1 MKQMI
6 LLLAVMVMPSCL
18 RAQSD
23 TLSNKQIQ
31 INTSDSLQLTL
42 PEVMVKGEHPIVQI
56 DGSKLIFDMPQLMEG
71 KPLDNAFDALKE
83 LPGVTTTDDDVQL
96 GGQSV
101 PIILNGKL
109 TSMTR
114 QQLITLLKSTPAS
127 RLQHAEVMLAAPAKY
142 QVRGALLNLVLNK
155 ATDGDTALQGE
166 LYAKAETEHEA
177 SFNER
182 ATLLYRQGKLSVDAL
197 YSINHGKGYHTTHQ
211 TGLHTLNDGTQH
223 PIDTYNVTQSDA
235 RPTHDYRIG
244 LDYDFSDQHQLSLA
258 YTGNNS
264 GGNYQSHMT
273 GMQQSAIANAK
284 KDILHN
290 GHIDYT
296 LPFGL
301 NIGADLTYY
310 ESNHSQDLGS
320 NLCGSQL
327 DFFTQNQQRINRTK
341 YFLRQEHTLKKKWS
355 LNYGATY
362 TYVIDHS
369 RQHYTATGST
379 LQSDLPDDLLS
390 RNTEKTLNLYA
401 GASHTFS
408 THLSAEVSLAAE
420 HYRTP
425 VWNDWDFFPTLSLSF
440 TPQAQCIWQLSLSSD
455 KRYPDYWAVQNATT
469 YYGGAYEEIL
479 GNPLLKP
486 SKTFSTS
493 ISHILK
499 GKYIFRTWF
508 TYQKDY
514 FMQTMYQSPE
524 RFNEIAQFNNF
535 DFHQQAGLM
544 ASLPLNFSWW
554 FTIRLNLI
562 SVWMREKDSDYYTC
576 PFNRDIAYGMATS
589 STTLRFS
596 RRHDLSLILYGF
608 IRSKAIQGTMDLP
621 ASGNLDLTLRY
632 AFAHS
637 HAVLTAY
644 CQDLFQTRSI
654 SPTIT
659 WAHQRLRT
667 DFSCYRVAG
676 ITFTYKFGGYKEKK
690 YKEVDTSRM
699 RK

>member
-56 DGSKLIFDMPQLMEG
+56 DGSKLIFDIPQLIEG

-83 LPGVTTTDDDVQL
+83 LPSVTATDDDVQL

-109 TSMTR
+109 TSMSR
-114 QQLITLLKSTPAS
+114 QQLLTLLKSTPAS
-127 RLQHAEVMLAAPAKY
+127 RLQKVEVMMAAPAKY
-142 QVRGALLNLVLNK
+142 QVRGSLLNLVLSK
-155 ATDGDTALQGE
+155 GTGDTALQGE

-177 SFNER
+177 NFNER
-182 ATLLYRQGKLSVDAL
+182 ATLLYHQGKLSLDAL
-197 YSINHGKGYHTTHQ
+197 YSINHGKGYHTTEQ
-211 TGLHTLNDGTQH
+211 TGTHTLNDGTQY
-223 PIDTYNVTQSDA
+223 PIDTRNVTRHNA

-244 LDYDFSDQHQLSLA
+244 FDYDFSDKHQLSLA
-258 YTGNNS
+258 YTGSNS
-264 GGNYQSHMT
+264 GGNYQSLMT
-273 GMQQSAIANAK
+273 GVQQSSTDNTK

-310 ESNHSQDLGS
+310 ESNHSQDLFS
-320 NLCGSQL
+320 NLNGSRL
-327 DFFTQNQQRINRTK
+327 DFFTQNQQRINRIK
-341 YFLRQEHTLKKKWS
+341 CFLQQEHTLQKAWS

-369 RQHYTATGST
+369 RQHYQATGCTS
-379 LQSDLPDDLLS
+379 QSELPDDLLS
-390 RNTEKTLNLYA
+390 RNTEKTLNLYV
-401 GASHTFS
+401 GASHTFNKK
-408 THLSAEVSLAAE
+408 LSMEASFAAE

-425 VWNDWDFFPTLSLSF
+425 VWDDWDFFPSLSLSF

-455 KRYPDYWAVQNATT
+455 KRYPDFWSVQNTTT
-469 YYGGAYEEIL
+469 YYGGAYEEII

-486 SKTFSTS
+486 SKTYSTS

-524 RFNEIAQFNNF
+524 RFNELAQFNNF
-535 DFHQQAGLM
+535 DFQQQAGLM
-544 ASLPLNFSWW
+544 ASLPLNLSWW
-554 FTIRLNLI
+554 LTTRLNLI
-562 SVWMREKDSDYYTC
+562 GVWMRERDSDYYTC
-576 PFNRDIAYGMATS
+576 PFDRHIAYGMATS
-589 STTLRFS
+589 STTLRLS
-596 RRHDLSLILYGF
+596 RRRDLSLTIYGL
-608 IRSKAIQGTMDLP
+608 IRSRAIQGTMDLP

-632 AFAHS
+632 AFLHGKAI
-637 HAVLTAY
+637 LTAY

-667 DFSCYRVAG
+667 DFSCYRTAG
-676 ITFTYKFGGYKEKK
+676 FTLTCKLGGYKERKRE
-690 YKEVDTSRM
+690 EVDTSRM